1 MSIKAIPNGGT
12 VATGTGV
19 DYMRLASL
27 RGMLRLEA
35 VGMKSSIGPVR
46 PKIAKEFGLKPRA
59 PFADFINAVQAK
71 MKELEPIIQ
80 KENQSDTV

>member
-12 VATGTGV
+12 VATGKGV

-59 PFADFINAVQAK
+59 PFRDFIVAVQTK
-71 MKELEPIIQ
+71 MNELLPIIE
-80 KENQSDTV
+80 KENQSDPV